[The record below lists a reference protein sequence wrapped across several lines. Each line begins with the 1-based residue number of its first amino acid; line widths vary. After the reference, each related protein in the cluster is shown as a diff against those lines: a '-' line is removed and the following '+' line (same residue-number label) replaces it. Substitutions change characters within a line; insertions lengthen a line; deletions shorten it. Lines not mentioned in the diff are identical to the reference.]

1 MPDIAIE
8 HPVLILVVVFVVL
21 FVTTWAGVLTAELL
35 RPVKDEERQD
45 LTLVIHGSLLLLTL
59 VISFTYYF
67 AMTKHDERKN
77 CEIAEADAIATE
89 HFRAGLLP
97 SEAATPLR
105 EMILRYL
112 DKRIL
117 FYTLLDDR
125 QLEMNEMET
134 QNLRAEMW
142 QAANDST
149 KLESTSTVIP
159 LVVDGMNGV
168 LTSRR
173 NTEASWK
180 RRIPPAGWSLMILIA
195 MYTCLLTGYGVH
207 KKGILLYTLLPFLVA
222 IAFFLMGDMDNPRHG
237 IVYVSPD
244 NLIDLSHFLHSHP
257 L

>member
-8 HPVLILVVVFVVL
+8 HPVLIFVVVFVVL
-21 FVTTWAGVLTAELL
+21 FVTTRTGVLIAELL
-35 RPVKDEERQD
+35 RPVKDEERKD
-45 LTLVIHGSLLLLTL
+45 LTLVINGSLLLLTL
-59 VISFTYYF
+59 FISFTYYF
-67 AMTKHDERKN
+67 AMTKHDDRKN
-77 CEIAEADAIATE
+77 CEIAEADALATE
-89 HFRAGLLP
+89 HFRAKLLS

-105 EMILRYL
+105 ELILRYL

-117 FYTLLDDR
+117 FYTLRDDR
-125 QLEMNEMET
+125 QLEVNEIET
-134 QNLRAEMW
+134 KNLRAEMW
-142 QAANDST
+142 QAVNDSA
-149 KLESTSTVIP
+149 KSESTSNVIA
-159 LVVDGMNGV
+159 LVVDGMNAV

-207 KKGILLYTLLPFLVA
+207 KKGVLLYTLLPLLVA

-244 NLIDLSHFLHSHP
+244 NLIDLSHFLRSQP